1 MGKSENELG
10 WGQEK
15 YHITQPTKQRMLL
28 VHFRQLNLQLKLD
41 FRLLTHTTRIV

>member
-15 YHITQPTKQRMLL
+15 NHITQPTKQRMVLGFL
-28 VHFRQLNLQLKLD
+28 SSNQPTTIKNRLD
-41 FRLLTHTTRIV
+41 SSPPPTA